1 MSRLD
6 TVIARL
12 NAQRSCL
19 NAAVAML
26 GDLPGDILELGLG
39 NGRTYDHL
47 RGLFPNRN
55 IYVFDREVAS
65 HPSCRPPENRLFLDA
80 MAETLVK
87 ATAQLG
93 ATAALI
99 HADIGFG
106 DADATERNVA
116 AIAPL
121 LPGLLCAGGVVFCD
135 QNLDR
140 IKAFSPIEMPSD
152 IPADRYFGYIQ
163 QTAILGI

>member
-6 TVIARL
+6 AVIGRL
-12 NAQRSCL
+12 KAQRSCL
-19 NAAVAML
+19 NAAVAMI
-26 GDLPGDILELGLG
+26 GDAPGHILELGLG

-47 RGLFPNRN
+47 RDLFPNRN

-65 HPSCRPPENRLFLDA
+65 HPDCRPPADRLFLGS
-80 MAETLVK
+80 MADTLGT

-106 DADATERNVA
+106 DAAATERNVA
-116 AIAPL
+116 TLGPL
-121 LPGLLCAGGVVFCD
+121 LPGLLRQGGIIFCD
-135 QNLDR
+135 QSLDR
-140 IKAFSPIEMPSD
+140 ITDFKPITMPGD
-152 IPADRYFGYIQ
+152 VAADRYYGYQKI
-163 QTAILGI
+163 